1 MPAANRARLEK
12 LVAQVEGFYVRDR
25 RLRRA
30 QAAMTALLASGAEIP
45 PAGAA
50 AYLDAVR
57 RYFEGFEREARAHV
71 REVEKR
77 LARASQVQFTLTAE
91 CGVAAR
97 RVEVTQGVLS
107 QLAEIGAE

>member
-1 MPAANRARLEK
+1 MPAASRERLER
-12 LVAQVEGFYVRDR
+12 LVAQVDGFYVRDR

-30 QAAMTALLASGAEIP
+30 QAEMTALLASGAEIP

-50 AYLDAVR
+50 AYLSAVR

-77 LARASQVQFTLTAE
+77 LARVSQVQFNLTAE

-97 RVEVTQGVLS
+97 RVEITQGVLS
-107 QLAEIGAE
+107 QLAELGAE

>member
-1 MPAANRARLEK
+1 MPAASRERLER
-12 LVAQVEGFYVRDR
+12 LVAQVDGFYVRDR

-30 QAAMTALLASGAEIP
+30 QAEMTALLASGAEIP

-50 AYLDAVR
+50 AYLSAVR

-77 LARASQVQFTLTAE
+77 LARASQTQVHLTAG
-91 CGVAAR
+91 CGGAAR
-97 RVEVTQGVLS
+97 RGEEQPSGLS
-107 QLAEIGAE
+107 PL

>member
-1 MPAANRARLEK
+1 MPAASRERLER
-12 LVAQVEGFYVRDR
+12 LVAQVDGFYVRDR

-30 QAAMTALLASGAEIP
+30 QAEMTALLASGAEIP

-50 AYLDAVR
+50 AYLSAVR

-77 LARASQVQFTLTAE
+77 LPGGRHGAFNLTA
-91 CGVAAR
+91 GWRGAAR
-97 RVEVTQGVLS
+97 RG
-107 QLAEIGAE
+107 